1 MKKYIR
7 TLSLLLTAVLT
18 ISLTGCGSS
27 DADGGKDRKG
37 LMAAEELSGVWT
49 DESGNILRLDT
60 VENTYTYRTRYGR
73 IGSGVLTA
81 AEDGENAPQLEF
93 GDYLYDFEVSDGG
106 FTLRSQGSGGGESLD
121 GARFTPGGEIPD
133 IPLEKLGGMW
143 QNCEGETL
151 VIDTSRMQY
160 IACSK
165 EAMSSGTLVDKQ
177 DGKGVY
183 LFLNGFAYPRLDVGG
198 RSLELFFTAG
208 DTQSPDGSFSG
219 VFYKDGKA
227 DEYADI
233 DKKDFVSQDG
243 HIWYFDGVQYY
254 ALPEGYTVKD
264 DGFAYDEN
272 GNMFA
277 AGKKTAPYNPA
288 DDWGE
293 GWAENWE
300 EKK

>member
-37 LMAAEELSGVWT
+37 LMAAKELSGVWT

-60 VENTYTYRTRYGR
+60 VESTYTYRTRYGR
-73 IGSGVLTA
+73 IGSG
-81 AEDGENAPQLEF
+81 
-93 GDYLYDFEVSDGG
+93 
-106 FTLRSQGSGGGESLD
+106 GSESLD
-121 GARFTPGGEIPD
+121 GARFTPGGEIPE
-133 IPLEKLGGMW
+133 IPLEKLNGMW
-143 QNCEGETL
+143 QNCEGETP

-165 EAMSSGTLVDKQ
+165 EAMSSGTVVDKQ
-177 DGKGVY
+177 
-183 LFLNGFAYPRLDVGG
+183 
-198 RSLELFFTAG
+198 
-208 DTQSPDGSFSG
+208 
-219 VFYKDGKA
+219 DGKA

-233 DKKDFVSQDG
+233 DKKDFVFQDG
-243 HIWYFDGVQYY
+243 HMWYFDGVQYY
-254 ALPEGYTVKD
+254 ALPKGYTVKD
-264 DGFAYDEN
+264 DGFAYYEN

-288 DDWGE
+288 DDFGE

>member
-37 LMAAEELSGVWT
+37 LMAAKELSGVWT

-60 VENTYTYRTRYGR
+60 VESTY
-73 IGSGVLTA
+73 
-81 AEDGENAPQLEF
+81 
-93 GDYLYDFEVSDGG
+93 
-106 FTLRSQGSGGGESLD
+106 
-121 GARFTPGGEIPD
+121 
-133 IPLEKLGGMW
+133 
-143 QNCEGETL
+143 
-151 VIDTSRMQY
+151 TSRMQY

-165 EAMSSGTLVDKQ
+165 EAMSGGTLVDKQ

-208 DTQSPDGSFSG
+208 DTQGPDGSFSG
-219 VFYKDGKA
+219 VFYRDAKA

-243 HIWYFDGVQYY
+243 HMWYFDGVQYY
-254 ALPEGYTVKD
+254 ALPEGYTGKD

-293 GWAENWE
+293 GWVENWE

>member
-37 LMAAEELSGVWT
+37 LMAAKELSGVWT

-93 GDYLYDFEVSDGG
+93 GDFLYNFEVSDGG

-208 DTQSPDGSFSG
+208 DTQGPDGSFSG
-219 VFYKDGKA
+219 VFYKDAKA

-243 HIWYFDGVQYY
+243 HMWYFDGVQYY
-254 ALPEGYTVKD
+254 ALPEGYTGKD

-293 GWAENWE
+293 GWVENWE

>member
-18 ISLTGCGSS
+18 ISITGCGSS
-27 DADGGKDRKG
+27 DADGAKDRKG
-37 LMAAEELSGVWT
+37 LMAAKELSGVWT

-73 IGSGVLTA
+73 I
-81 AEDGENAPQLEF
+81 
-93 GDYLYDFEVSDGG
+93 
-106 FTLRSQGSGGGESLD
+106 GSGGGESLD

-219 VFYKDGKA
+219 VFYKDAKA

-243 HIWYFDGVQYY
+243 HMWYFDGVQYY
-254 ALPEGYTVKD
+254 ALPEGYTVKG
-264 DGFAYDEN
+264 DGFDYDEN

>member
-37 LMAAEELSGVWT
+37 LMAAKELSGVWT

-60 VENTYTYRTRYGR
+60 VESTY
-73 IGSGVLTA
+73 
-81 AEDGENAPQLEF
+81 
-93 GDYLYDFEVSDGG
+93 
-106 FTLRSQGSGGGESLD
+106 
-121 GARFTPGGEIPD
+121 
-133 IPLEKLGGMW
+133 
-143 QNCEGETL
+143 
-151 VIDTSRMQY
+151 TSRMQY

-165 EAMSSGTLVDKQ
+165 EAMSSGTVVDKQ

-243 HIWYFDGVQYY
+243 HMWYFDGVQYY

>member
-37 LMAAEELSGVWT
+37 LMAAKELSGVWT

-93 GDYLYDFEVSDGG
+93 GDFLYDFEVSDGG

-121 GARFTPGGEIPD
+121 GARFTPGGEIPE
-133 IPLEKLGGMW
+133 IPLEKLNGMW

-165 EAMSSGTLVDKQ
+165 EAMSSGTVVDKQ
-177 DGKGVY
+177 
-183 LFLNGFAYPRLDVGG
+183 
-198 RSLELFFTAG
+198 
-208 DTQSPDGSFSG
+208 
-219 VFYKDGKA
+219 DGKA

-243 HIWYFDGVQYY
+243 HMWYFDGVQYY

-272 GNMFA
+272 GSMFA

>member
-37 LMAAEELSGVWT
+37 LMAAKELSGVWT
-49 DESGNILRLDT
+49 DEAGNILRLDT
-60 VENTYTYRTRYGR
+60 VESTYTYRTRYGR
-73 IGSGVLTA
+73 IGSGV
-81 AEDGENAPQLEF
+81 
-93 GDYLYDFEVSDGG
+93 
-106 FTLRSQGSGGGESLD
+106 
-121 GARFTPGGEIPD
+121 
-133 IPLEKLGGMW
+133 
-143 QNCEGETL
+143 
-151 VIDTSRMQY
+151 
-160 IACSK
+160 
-165 EAMSSGTLVDKQ
+165 
-177 DGKGVY
+177 
-183 LFLNGFAYPRLDVGG
+183 
-198 RSLELFFTAG
+198 
-208 DTQSPDGSFSG
+208 
-219 VFYKDGKA
+219 FYKDAKA

-243 HIWYFDGVQYY
+243 HMWYFDGVQYY

-300 EKK
+300 EKKG